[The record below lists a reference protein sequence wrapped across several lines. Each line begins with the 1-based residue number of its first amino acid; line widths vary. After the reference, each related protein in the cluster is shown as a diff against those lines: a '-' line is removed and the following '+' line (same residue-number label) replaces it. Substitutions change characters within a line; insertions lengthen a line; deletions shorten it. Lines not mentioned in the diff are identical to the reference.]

1 MCVSKPNSCQSIA
14 PESTVQP
21 FTNEV
26 GPHIFS
32 VGQTARKVVTAM
44 FISGAGTWAGF
55 PNGTGAGTSG
65 EAAAY
70 QLQLGQVSIVV
81 GCMYLPLF
89 DHKLSKA
96 GQIFRMVCLDKEL
109 VTVVAPIK
117 NDKAPGGFETVELEM
132 LDPHAL
138 VAFLFNDCGVVLPD
152 EKVARF
158 WQHHEEV
165 KSPFLTAYDG
175 THFHV
180 PVGLYGDGAKA
191 RQQAYQLPE
200 KVVGIFLN
208 LPLWRPKSSR
218 LSRFLI
224 FAIEE
229 DLCFGRRTL
238 NAIYARITW
247 SLNHMFFGKWP
258 EKGPAGENL
267 TDPRAG
273 TLLTPDGKKFA
284 LTEHRGDWS
293 FMKWV
298 LGFRSSWKAGTTAPV
313 CYRCSA
319 WGKGPPA
326 TQYFH
331 VGENAATWATEYNR
345 TQFILNEMPAVDPC
359 LLA

>member
-1 MCVSKPNSCQSIA
+1 M
-14 PESTVQP
+14 
-21 FTNEV
+21 
-26 GPHIFS
+26 G
-32 VGQTARKVVTAM
+32 
-44 FISGAGTWAGF
+44 
-55 PNGTGAGTSG
+55 
-65 EAAAY
+65 
-70 QLQLGQVSIVV
+70 
-81 GCMYLPLF
+81 
-89 DHKLSKA
+89 
-96 GQIFRMVCLDKEL
+96 
-109 VTVVAPIK
+109 
-117 NDKAPGGFETVELEM
+117 
-132 LDPHAL
+132 
-138 VAFLFNDCGVVLPD
+138 
-152 EKVARF
+152 
-158 WQHHEEV
+158 
-165 KSPFLTAYDG
+165 
-175 THFHV
+175 HFHV

-284 LTEHRGDWS
+284 LTEHRGDWR